1 MYDDNDEIEIIEG
14 TGEILEDKS
23 ETGRIRPWNK
33 HKKYNTILADL
44 YDKALN
50 VDPTLITPARL
61 NSVTDCGAGLIY
73 GETAEKQR
81 KLILASFCRDRL
93 CPMCNWR
100 KSLKLYQQVGA
111 IVELIETWQPT
122 RYLFV
127 TLTIRNV
134 DGAELSDAINR
145 LNKGF
150 TRLINSTQHH
160 AKSKNFRKYLLG
172 YMKSIEITYNRRT
185 DTYHPH
191 IHAILAVRP
200 SYFKYGYLTKI
211 DWAEMWGDAMNVD
224 YAPSIDVQAI
234 SPAEQKKAVAEI
246 AKYPIKSADVLEID
260 DEEQAIDAII
270 TLRRS
275 MHGRR
280 LVTYGGQFRQA
291 AKQLKLKDVEEADLV
306 HIDEDEAGEHYVVK
320 YLFTWRPKIGMYIC

>member
-1 MYDDNDEIEIIEG
+1 MYDNDDDVEIIEG

-33 HKKYNTILADL
+33 HKKYNEILADL
-44 YDKALN
+44 YDKAL
-50 VDPTLITPARL
+50 DIEPTLMSPARL
-61 NSVTDCGAGLIY
+61 DSITDCGEMLIY
-73 GETAEKQR
+73 GETANKKR
-81 KLILASFCRDRL
+81 KLIQASFCRDRL

-111 IVELIETWQPT
+111 IVGLIETWQPT

-134 DGAELSDAINR
+134 TGQELSDAIDKLNR
-145 LNKGF
+145 GF
-150 TRLINSTQHH
+150 KRLIDDTKYH
-160 AKSKNFRKYLLG
+160 AKSKKFREYLLG
-172 YMKSIEITYNRRT
+172 YMRSIEITYNRRT

-191 IHAILAVRP
+191 IHAIIAVRP
-200 SYFKYGYLTKI
+200 SYFRAGYLTKI
-211 DWAEMWGDAMNVD
+211 DWAEMWGDAMDLD

-234 SPAEQKKAVAEI
+234 SPDEQKKAVAEI

-260 DEEQAIDAII
+260 DEEQAVDAII
-270 TLRRS
+270 TLRKA

-280 LVTYGGQFRQA
+280 LVTYGKQFRDA
-291 AKQLKLKDVEEADLV
+291 AKKLKLQDVEKADLV

>member
-1 MYDDNDEIEIIEG
+1 MYNDYEDKSKTGCIESWAKYKQYNKTLASLYTKALDIDSTLMSPARLASIKEC
-14 TGEILEDKS
+14 GEILIYRK
-23 ETGRIRPWNK
+23 I
-33 HKKYNTILADL
+33 
-44 YDKALN
+44 DKA
-50 VDPTLITPARL
+50 T
-61 NSVTDCGAGLIY
+61 
-73 GETAEKQR
+73 R
-81 KLILASFCRDRL
+81 KLTQASFCRDRL

-150 TRLINSTQHH
+150 TRLIDGTQHH

-191 IHAILAVRP
+191 IHAIIAVRP
-200 SYFKYGYLTKI
+200 SYFRAGYLTKI
-211 DWAEMWGDAMNVD
+211 EWAEMWGDAMNVD

-234 SPAEQKKAVAEI
+234 APCEQKKKVAEI
-246 AKYPIKSADVLEID
+246 VKYPVKSTDVLEID
-260 DEEQAIDAII
+260 DEKQAIEAII
-270 TLRRS
+270 TLRKA

-280 LVTYGGQFRQA
+280 LVTYGKQFREA
-291 AKQLKLKDVEEADLV
+291 ARKLKLKDIEQINLN
-306 HIDEDEAGEHYVVK
+306 
-320 YLFTWRPKIGMYIC
+320 